1 MFAFYQKEM
10 PGRFPH
16 LAAQADDQSVIFADD
31 WISGIAIH
39 TQKNVGH
46 RKGKE
51 ITPEQNEAMGRVIQA
66 FKAR

>member
-1 MFAFYQKEM
+1 M